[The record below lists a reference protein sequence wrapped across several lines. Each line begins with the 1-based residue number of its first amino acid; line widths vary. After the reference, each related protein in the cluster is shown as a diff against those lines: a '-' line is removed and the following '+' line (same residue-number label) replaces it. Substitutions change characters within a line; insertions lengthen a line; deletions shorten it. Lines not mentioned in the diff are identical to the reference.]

1 MWQLIVCHERD
12 TITYT
17 WQLAPHLDEISFVQY
32 GVQHELRVKK
42 VPINCGVQWLYNMFG
57 GVCQGIQMVYFI
69 PNLHDFGIIWKT
81 SNW

>member
-42 VPINCGVQWLYNMFG
+42 VPINCGVQ
-57 GVCQGIQMVYFI
+57 
-69 PNLHDFGIIWKT
+69 
-81 SNW
+81 